1 MGLEYGQGAQI
12 LNSGG
17 ARHQGRVSVVN
28 QGGKTALLGVLAISI
43 SCHKI
48 LGSRTPIKDFSQH

>member
-1 MGLEYGQGAQI
+1 MSEDRKVGLEYGQGAQI

-28 QGGKTALLGVLAISI
+28 QGGENSSVRSAG
-43 SCHKI
+43 HQYI
-48 LGSRTPIKDFSQH
+48 LS